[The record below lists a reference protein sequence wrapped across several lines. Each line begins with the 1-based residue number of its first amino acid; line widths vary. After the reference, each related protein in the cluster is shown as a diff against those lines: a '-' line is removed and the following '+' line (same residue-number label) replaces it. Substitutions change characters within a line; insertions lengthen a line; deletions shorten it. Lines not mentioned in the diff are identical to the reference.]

1 MKKSPSHIIAI
12 TALTAGAALA
22 SVAPAQAGVVDGALN
37 NVAALDSVNVLGSLV
52 NSTLS
57 DASNNNANTK
67 ADGKANNSINH

>member
-1 MKKSPSHIIAI
+1 MKKSPSRLITI

-22 SVAPAQAGVVDGALN
+22 SVAPAQAGAIDGALN
-37 NVAALDSVNVLGSLV
+37 NVATLQSVNILGSLV

>member
-1 MKKSPSHIIAI
+1 MKKSPSRIIAV
-12 TALTAGAALA
+12 TALTVGAALG

-37 NVAALDSVNVLGSLV
+37 NLAALDSVNVLGSLV

-67 ADGKANNSINH
+67 TQGKANNSIHH

>member
-1 MKKSPSHIIAI
+1 MKKSPSRIIAI

-37 NVAALDSVNVLGSLV
+37 NAAALDSVNVLGSLV

-57 DASNNNANTK
+57 EASNNNANTK
-67 ADGKANNSINH
+67 AAGKGNNSTHH